1 MKCVQDGD
9 DPKVIQYSGRGS
21 HKKQWAKFRQEVFD
35 NPARLFVTIAD
46 ECHWGPKA
54 FQAHDQMVN
63 DCVAPQQAA
72 AETSASGR
80 QNLLLQKNYIV
91 LLVSATPY
99 NVLSRDSRI
108 PEEYV
113 VLADPSDSRLKLHDI
128 LHQPDRYRSLTQPF
142 AAIKCLHGIPL
153 LSAPVKVY

>member
-9 DPKVIQYSGRGS
+9 NPKVIQYSDRGS
-21 HKKQWAKFRQEVFD
+21 HGEQWVKYRKEVFD
-35 NPARLFVTIAD
+35 NPKRLFVTIAD
-46 ECHWGPKA
+46 ECHWGPSA

-63 DCVAPQQAA
+63 DYSAPQQAA

-80 QNLLLQKNYIV
+80 QSLLQQKNYIV

-99 NVLSRDSRI
+99 NILSRKSRI

-113 VLADPSDSRLKLHDI
+113 VLAAPSDGWLKLHDI
-128 LHQPDRYRSLTQPF
+128 LYQPVR
-142 AAIKCLHGIPL
+142 
-153 LSAPVKVY
+153 